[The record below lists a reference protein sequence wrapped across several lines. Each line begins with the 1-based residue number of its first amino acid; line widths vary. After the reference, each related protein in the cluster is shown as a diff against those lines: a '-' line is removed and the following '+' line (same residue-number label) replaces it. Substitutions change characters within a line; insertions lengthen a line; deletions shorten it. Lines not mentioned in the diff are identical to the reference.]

1 MPLIN
6 VWNGS
11 SWTQLKGWLKPRVW
25 NGSQWVR
32 VKPKLWT
39 GSGWGTVS
47 VPQSRTVTVGNLNFA
62 GDKFSPAANYYGYSS
77 ANSFGSM
84 SDTSLALW
92 EGGIITELFWDS
104 GTNQVSFNV
113 SAQELVNGRFTTLT
127 INGTAFSRSAAATY
141 GTNPTGFQ
149 YWRWN
154 TATNPFGTS
163 GVKTVSW
170 T

>member
-39 GSGWGTVS
+39 GSGGWDTVS
-47 VPQSRTVTVGNLNFA
+47 VPQSRTVTVGNGNFA
-62 GDKFSPAANYYGYSS
+62 PATNYYGYSS
-77 ANSFGSM
+77 AYSIGSM

-104 GTNQVSFNV
+104 GTNQVIFNV
-113 SAQELVNGRFTTLT
+113 SARELVNGRFTTLT

-141 GTNPTGFQ
+141 GTSITGFQ

-154 TATNPFGTS
+154 TATNPFETS